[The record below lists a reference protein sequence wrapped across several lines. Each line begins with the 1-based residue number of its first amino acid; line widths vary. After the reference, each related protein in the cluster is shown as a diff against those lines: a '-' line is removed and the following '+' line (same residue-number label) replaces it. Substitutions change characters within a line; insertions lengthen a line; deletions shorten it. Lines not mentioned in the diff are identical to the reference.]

1 MLGSEIHIEMFDDRM
16 EISSPGG
23 MANGRRIQDMD
34 LRYIPS
40 MRRNQVISDV
50 FSRLHYME
58 RRGSGIDRIMTSYA
72 ECAQKPI
79 FYSDSTFFLVT
90 LPNRSVAAP
99 AQLSMESENVET
111 SPQNVE
117 TSTCSTSTEKL
128 EHDLSKLR
136 MQASTKEKILEL
148 FRRYGYEYEFRTS
161 HVADVFHV
169 KNSRS
174 NLVIRE
180 LTAAGI
186 LESPHYGTYRF
197 IEKD

>member
-1 MLGSEIHIEMFDDRM
+1 
-16 EISSPGG
+16 
-23 MANGRRIQDMD
+23 
-34 LRYIPS
+34 
-40 MRRNQVISDV
+40 
-50 FSRLHYME
+50 
-58 RRGSGIDRIMTSYA
+58 MTSYA

-99 AQLSMESENVET
+99 TQLSMDSENVETSAQNMET

-117 TSTCSTSTEKL
+117 TSAFFTPIEKL

-169 KNSRS
+169 KNSRA

-186 LESPHYGTYRF
+186 LESPSYGTYHF
-197 IEKD
+197 IAKN

>member
-1 MLGSEIHIEMFDDRM
+1 MRQLPERCLSV
-16 EISSPGG
+16 
-23 MANGRRIQDMD
+23 RRELCGVAQDMD
-34 LRYIPS
+34 LRHIPS

-50 FSRLHYME
+50 FSRLRNME

-72 ECAQKPI
+72 ECAQKPV

-90 LPNRSVAAP
+90 LPNRSVTAP

-111 SPQNVE
+111 SAQNMETTAQNVE
-117 TSTCSTSTEKL
+117 TSP
-128 EHDLSKLR
+128 
-136 MQASTKEKILEL
+136 QKEKILEL

-169 KNSRS
+169 KNSRA

-186 LESPHYGTYRF
+186 LESPSYGTYHF
-197 IEKD
+197 IAKN

>member
-1 MLGSEIHIEMFDDRM
+1 
-16 EISSPGG
+16 
-23 MANGRRIQDMD
+23 
-34 LRYIPS
+34 
-40 MRRNQVISDV
+40 
-50 FSRLHYME
+50 
-58 RRGSGIDRIMTSYA
+58 MTSYA

-79 FYSDSTFFLVT
+79 FYSDSTLFLVT

-99 AQLSMESENVET
+99 AQLSMDSENVET
-111 SPQNVE
+111 SAQNMETTIKNVE
-117 TSTCSTSTEKL
+117 TSAFSTPIEKL

-161 HVADVFHV
+161 HVTDVFHV
-169 KNSRS
+169 KNSRA

-197 IEKD
+197 YKTE

>member
-1 MLGSEIHIEMFDDRM
+1 MI
-16 EISSPGG
+16 
-23 MANGRRIQDMD
+23 
-34 LRYIPS
+34 
-40 MRRNQVISDV
+40 
-50 FSRLHYME
+50 
-58 RRGSGIDRIMTSYA
+58 SYA

-79 FYSDSTFFLVT
+79 FYSDSTLFLVT

-99 AQLSMESENVET
+99 AQLSMDSENVET
-111 SPQNVE
+111 SAF
-117 TSTCSTSTEKL
+117 STPIEKL

-161 HVADVFHV
+161 HVTDVFHV
-169 KNSRS
+169 KNSRA

-197 IEKD
+197 YKTE